1 MLALKSS
8 SSLLLLQSVPERKHE
23 CQTPTSKREAT
34 NLDYM
39 IKMQVASLSE
49 ENTEGWRSSSH
60 LHHLHKITPGIVS
73 GFSINNTG
81 VNQHR
86 IRPRLKH
93 TIITLSNLPGSQSLH
108 YFTNSP
114 NHYPLGFRNPK
125 SAWGF
130 NIIMM
135 FMSTISLLAFKITI
149 FTQMT
154 PRFLAPV
161 PLSNCFGFWSNEITG
176 QPQKSGQRNKNKINN
191 KK

>member
-1 MLALKSS
+1 
-8 SSLLLLQSVPERKHE
+8 
-23 CQTPTSKREAT
+23 
-34 NLDYM
+34 M

-60 LHHLHKITPGIVS
+60 LHHLHKITPGIIS

-135 FMSTISLLAFKITI
+135 FMSTISLLAFKNHNFHTNDTQI
-149 FTQMT
+149 FSTSPTFQLFW
-154 PRFLAPV
+154 FLKQWDHRAATEI
-161 PLSNCFGFWSNEITG
+161 WSEE
-176 QPQKSGQRNKNKINN
+176 QK
-191 KK
+191 